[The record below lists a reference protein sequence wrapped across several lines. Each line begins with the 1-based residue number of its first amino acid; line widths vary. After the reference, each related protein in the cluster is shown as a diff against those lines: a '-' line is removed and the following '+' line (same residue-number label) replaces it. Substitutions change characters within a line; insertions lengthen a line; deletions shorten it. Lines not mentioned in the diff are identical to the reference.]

1 MPGPV
6 PARGPRPAPGPLP
19 AAARPAPAPRPAVS
33 PSGPPPAGAPGPWAR
48 PLPEAWRWRLPV
60 PTPLPLGGAAY
71 TVGVQLG
78 AYALAALE
86 APGRERL
93 LRGCSTNVDNLA
105 AGRWET
111 LLSSALVVEEPL
123 PLPYALLL
131 VAVLGYAEY
140 AYGAWWTAGVFLF
153 GHVTATLLVYGA
165 LRGRAGPETRRALD
179 VGTSYG
185 FNAVLGAL
193 TSVLPRGPVRTAT
206 RVGLLAAAAQPV
218 LRRGRTF
225 TDAGHLAALGI
236 GVGLSL
242 AFDYLSTRK
251 ALKIG

>member
-1 MPGPV
+1 MN
-6 PARGPRPAPGPLP
+6 PLP
-19 AAARPAPAPRPAVS
+19 W
-33 PSGPPPAGAPGPWAR
+33 PPPSVGALYAG
-48 PLPEAWRWRLPV
+48 
-60 PTPLPLGGAAY
+60 
-71 TVGVQLG
+71 GVQLG
-78 AYALAALE
+78 AYALERRGATE
-86 APGRERL
+86 RERV

-111 LLSSALVVEEPL
+111 LLSSAFVVEEPM

-140 AYGAWWTAGVFLF
+140 AYGAWWTVGVFLF
-153 GHVTATLLVYGA
+153 GHATATLLVFGA
-165 LRGRAGPETRRALD
+165 LRGTADAPTRRALD

-193 TSVLPRGPVRTAT
+193 TSVLPRGPVRTAA
-206 RVGLLAAAAQPV
+206 RVGLLALAVRPV
-218 LRRGRTF
+218 LKRERTF

-242 AFDYLSTRK
+242 AFDCLSGTK
-251 ALKIG
+251 HPKIG

>member
-1 MPGPV
+1 MNS
-6 PARGPRPAPGPLP
+6 LP
-19 AAARPAPAPRPAVS
+19 W
-33 PSGPPPAGAPGPWAR
+33 PPPTIGMVYAG
-48 PLPEAWRWRLPV
+48 
-60 PTPLPLGGAAY
+60 
-71 TVGVQLG
+71 GVQLG
-78 AYALAALE
+78 AYALDRLGAA
-86 APGRERL
+86 ERDRV

-111 LLSSALVVEEPL
+111 LLSSAFVVEEPM

-140 AYGAWWTAGVFLF
+140 AYGAWWTAAVFVF
-153 GHVTATLLVYGA
+153 GHATATLLVYGV
-165 LRGRAGPETRRALD
+165 LRRTADLPARRALD

-193 TSVLPRGPVRTAT
+193 TSALPRGPVRTAA
-206 RVGLLAAAAQPV
+206 RVGLLALAAAPA
-218 LRRGRTF
+218 LKRDRTF

-242 AFDYLSTRK
+242 ALDCLSGTK
-251 ALKIG
+251 HPKIG